1 MSASSFRRDWITKPI
16 FRMAQ
21 HALPRLSNTERE
33 AIEAGDVWW
42 DAELFTGNPDWRKLV
57 GFAPATL
64 SDEEQQF
71 LAGPVEELCRMI
83 DDWKINWELHDL
95 PPQIWDFLKTRKFF
109 AMIIPKAYGG
119 LGFSAY
125 AHSEVIRKLSTRSIS
140 VACTAMVPNSL
151 GPGELLMQFGTEAQR
166 DYWLP
171 RLARGEEIPCFGLTS
186 PEAGSDAASMIDSG
200 VVCRDTYEGR
210 ETLGI
215 RLNWHKRYITLGPIA
230 TVLGLAFKL
239 HDPDHLIGS
248 RDDIGITL
256 ALVPTHLPGVS
267 IGRRHLPAMHVFQ
280 NGPNWGHDVFI
291 PMDNVIGGVEQAGK
305 GWKMLMSA
313 LAAGRGIS
321 LPSLSAAGAA
331 FCAHITGA
339 YARIRE
345 QFHVPIAKFEAIQ
358 ERLGRIAATAYLL
371 DAARRMTC
379 AALNA
384 GHHPAV
390 VTAIMK
396 AQATERMRVAVN
408 DAMDVHGGKGI
419 IEGPLNYLGSLYRGV
434 PIAITVEGANIVTRS
449 LMQFGQGAIR
459 CHPYLLKEMMALED
473 TDRAR
478 GLDTFDQAFWAHVG
492 HSLANTMRAWGRA
505 WTGGV
510 FAPAPPDVGAATPFY
525 RQLSRHA
532 AAFALAV
539 DLALLTLGG
548 ALKRKEMISARFG
561 DILSELYLASAA
573 LKRWND
579 EGRQQDDLPLLEW
592 CMQSSLA
599 TISTSFDEIFANFP
613 VRPVGWLLRFLTQPF
628 GPRRRVPSDR
638 ITDAC
643 ADLITNPSAARD
655 RLTVDLFHPPESE
668 TNNGIALV
676 ESAFA
681 MTVAVQPIRDRMRAA
696 RARDIAQALSQR
708 TITTAE
714 AATLKAAADAVA
726 AAIAVNDFA
735 PEELTSR
742 GAVHKGDVSSQA
754 TTRTTIPPASTQ
766 APSSR
771 RSADQSPPD
780 QSRSSTTVP
789 GSSTLAQ
796 TDQSPP
802 QALPQQ
808 PPARMT
814 EQAALTPEASDQQLA
829 DQIIPPEQ
837 VPPPTAL
844 PASTPVPSSH
854 QQPELLQAPDQ
865 VQALPPPQASEE
877 VIPLPPPPS
886 AEAAE

>member
-1 MSASSFRRDWITKPI
+1 MPHSSFRRDWITKPI

-21 HALPRLSNTERE
+21 HALPRLSDTERE

-42 DAELFTGNPDWRKLV
+42 DADLFTGNPDWTKLLA
-57 GFAPATL
+57 FAPAKL
-64 SDEEQQF
+64 SAEEQQF

-83 DDWKINWELHDL
+83 DDWKINWDLHDL
-95 PPQIWDFLKTRKFF
+95 PPEVWDFLKSRKFF

-125 AHSEVIRKLSTRSIS
+125 AHSEVIRKLSTRSIC

-151 GPGELLMQFGTEAQR
+151 GPGELLMQFGTKAQQ

-200 VVCRDTYEGR
+200 VVCRGTYQGSEV
-210 ETLGI
+210 LGI

-239 HDPDHLIGS
+239 HDPDHLIGNK
-248 RDDIGITL
+248 DDIGITL
-256 ALVPTHLPGVS
+256 ALVPTQLPGIS
-267 IGRRHLPAMHVFQ
+267 IGRRHLPALHVFQ

-291 PMDNVIGGVEQAGK
+291 PMDNVIGGVDQVGK

-331 FCAHITGA
+331 FCAHVTGA

-379 AALNA
+379 AALDD

-396 AQATERMRVAVN
+396 EQATERLRIAVN

-449 LMQFGQGAIR
+449 LIQFGQGAIR
-459 CHPYLLKEMMALED
+459 CHPYLLKEMQALED
-473 TDRAR
+473 EDRAR
-478 GLDTFDQAFWAHVG
+478 GLDAFDAAFWGHVG
-492 HSLANTMRAWGRA
+492 HSLANTLRAWGRA
-505 WTGGV
+505 WTGGLM
-510 FAPAPPDVGAATPFY
+510 APAPEAGAATPFY

-539 DLALLTLGG
+539 DLALLSLGG

-561 DILSELYLASAA
+561 DILSELYLSSAA

-579 EGRQQDDLPLLEW
+579 EGRQADDFPLLAYCLEA
-592 CMQSSLA
+592 SFA
-599 TISTSFDEIFANFP
+599 TISLRFDELIANFP
-613 VRPVGWLLRFLTQPF
+613 VRPVAWLLRFIIQPL
-628 GPRRRVPSDR
+628 GPRSRGPSDR
-638 ITDAC
+638 VTDAC
-643 ADLITNPSAARD
+643 AAIIVTPSAVRD
-655 RLTVDLFHPPESE
+655 RLTVDLYHPAE
-668 TNNGIALV
+668 TEGEEANGIALV
-676 ESAFA
+676 ERAFA
-681 MTVAVQPIRDRMRAA
+681 MTAAVQPIRDRMQTV
-696 RARDIAQALSQR
+696 RARDIDQALKQR
-708 TITTAE
+708 TITAE
-714 AATLKAAADAVA
+714 EATQLKAAADAVA
-726 AAIAVNDFA
+726 AAIAVDDFA

-742 GAVHKGDVSSQA
+742 GASNKGDVSSPATSQA
-754 TTRTTIPPASTQ
+754 SRQST
-766 APSSR
+766 SE
-771 RSADQSPPD
+771 
-780 QSRSSTTVP
+780 
-789 GSSTLAQ
+789 
-796 TDQSPP
+796 
-802 QALPQQ
+802 Q
-808 PPARMT
+808 PP
-814 EQAALTPEASDQQLA
+814 PH
-829 DQIIPPEQ
+829 Q
-837 VPPPTAL
+837 VPPF
-844 PASTPVPSSH
+844 PA
-854 QQPELLQAPDQ
+854 A
-865 VQALPPPQASEE
+865 
-877 VIPLPPPPS
+877 
-886 AEAAE
+886 AAE